1 MSNPSSRRPRQA
13 DGGSSTEWMVTF
25 SDCMTLL
32 LTFFVMLLS
41 FSSFNP
47 KAMTRVHDTFEA
59 LAKLP
64 GVSSQ
69 KRMPKDSPVND
80 DDREVDWTEEG
91 TETPTDSDRIEP
103 TLRPRAPVEPL
114 GNDAYRDRRVL
125 TVPSD
130 LLFWG
135 CGTTLKPQARDLLG
149 RVAEYLRMVPCRVVV
164 SETDPAAP
172 GGSLALERAWALVRH
187 FAQAEKIDAGRFA
200 IAPGAGAPDGAGAA
214 RGQAAVR
221 ITMLNARMYP

>member
-1 MSNPSSRRPRQA
+1 MSKPFSPKPRKA
-13 DGGSSTEWMVTF
+13 DSGPNDEWIVTF

-59 LAKLP
+59 LARLP
-64 GVSSQ
+64 SVFSS
-69 KRMPKDSPVND
+69 KRMPKDSPVPD
-80 DDREVDWTEEG
+80 DDMQTDWTEEG
-91 TETPTDSDRIEP
+91 TETPTDSDSIDP
-103 TLRPRAPVEPL
+103 TLLPRAPVEPL
-114 GNDAYRDRRVL
+114 GYDAYRDRRVL

-135 CGTTLKPQARDLLG
+135 RGTTLKPQGRDLLG

-172 GGSLALERAWALVRH
+172 GGSLALSRAWAVVQY
-187 FAQAEKIDAGRFA
+187 FAQAGKTESCRFA
-200 IAPGAGAPDGAGAA
+200 IAPTAGAPAGAA
-214 RGQAAVR
+214 GGPAAVR
-221 ITMLNARMYP
+221 ITMLNTRMYP